1 MNLLTKI
8 RSPTSSVGTML
19 SDGIQNDLTTN
30 GRRTPKTI
38 TNATTRMIPYS
49 ARRRAPLFFPPP
61 ERRGSRWLFGASS
74 PHRER
79 SLFILEYPYTR
90 RGPEGRERL
99 ALDVLDGHGAEE
111 ARVAR
116 VGPVVPHHEDLPL
129 RHPRR
134 AEEAAVREQ
143 HRHCVG
149 FIREVAVHTQFA
161 VAYPDPVTRHRYDAF
176 NQLVVGLQAV
186 EDYDVPPLGL
196 QKAVDKSVDE
206 DSIADL
212 QRRYHALRRNP
223 ERLNHERP
231 ENAEDDYERHD
242 ENDPVLREAA
252 RPALLPATGAA
263 RLALALWR
271 IFPPSRAVSLHP
283 RVSLH
288 ATGARRTRT
297 PRPRCSRWAR
307 GRRSASRASW
317 PGCPPSR
324 RPPPPAPSSGRR
336 SCRRPGILCW

>member
-1 MNLLTKI
+1 MNLLTNI

-38 TNATTRMIPYS
+38 TNATTRTIPYS
-49 ARRRAPLFFPPP
+49 ARRRVPLFFPPP

-134 AEEAAVREQ
+134 AEEAAVVREPFVSERFILRHAVHAQ
-143 HRHCVG
+143 HAVLDRDLVPRHRHDALDQ
-149 FIREVAVHTQFA
+149 ILISALYASE
-161 VAYPDPVTRHRYDAF
+161 DDDVT
-176 NQLVVGLQAV
+176 
-186 EDYDVPPLGL
+186 PLGL
-196 QKAVDKSVDE
+196 PYTVDE
-206 DSIADL
+206 LSRQESVADL
-212 QRRYHALRRNP
+212 QRRHHALRRDA
-223 ERLNHERP
+223 ERLKDERFHE
-231 ENAEDDYERHD
+231 AEDQGEGDQEYDQEL
-242 ENDPVLREAA
+242 EKS
-252 RPALLPATGAA
+252 PALSGRAAPGALLTPVA
-263 RLALALWR
+263 RLETLLVEALLGHKHPGYRTQGLKALN
-271 IFPPSRAVSLHP
+271 A
-283 RVSLH
+283 
-288 ATGARRTRT
+288 GARGNATRGLRLSGFD
-297 PRPRCSRWAR
+297 RPR
-307 GRRSASRASW
+307 GV
-317 PGCPPSR
+317 
-324 RPPPPAPSSGRR
+324 
-336 SCRRPGILCW
+336 

>member
-1 MNLLTKI
+1 MNLLTNI

-38 TNATTRMIPYS
+38 TNATARMIPYS

-134 AEEAAVREQ
+134 AEEAAVVRESFVGERFIL
-143 HRHCVG
+143 RH
-149 FIREVAVHTQFA
+149 AVHAQHA
-161 VAYPDPVTRHRYDAF
+161 VLDRNLIPSHGHDALDQVLISALHAPEDNDVTT
-176 NQLVVGLQAV
+176 
-186 EDYDVPPLGL
+186 LGFPHT
-196 QKAVDKSVDE
+196 VDE
-206 DSIADL
+206 L
-212 QRRYHALRRNP
+212 VR
-223 ERLNHERP
+223 
-231 ENAEDDYERHD
+231 
-242 ENDPVLREAA
+242 
-252 RPALLPATGAA
+252 
-263 RLALALWR
+263 
-271 IFPPSRAVSLHP
+271 
-283 RVSLH
+283 
-288 ATGARRTRT
+288 
-297 PRPRCSRWAR
+297 
-307 GRRSASRASW
+307 
-317 PGCPPSR
+317 
-324 RPPPPAPSSGRR
+324 
-336 SCRRPGILCW
+336 